1 MYTIRMKDIYIKD
14 RKKQT
19 TVTLSESLLR
29 DAKEMGVNISQLSEE
44 GVRQGLKKLKEKQ
57 WIEENRAAIEAT
69 NREVAERGL
78 VMQDYWMRDYS

>member
-1 MYTIRMKDIYIKD
+1 VYTIRMKDIYIKD

>member
-1 MYTIRMKDIYIKD
+1 MKDIYIKD